1 MDNDNDELHKKI
13 EVLLGRPLNEEEL
26 GKIKKIPQEKGASKG
41 SPPWLF
47 FVAMQFAEELAKR
60 LNETQQQSADEAA
73 TGKQQPS
80 EPERK
85 TSCSAGKTISVEKG
99 NPPPLELSFPLLAC
113 AVSALFLLL
122 VDGSLMLW
130 AGICLGKGKVMP
142 PVWLLKMPVGILL
155 SPLLVAVGIYCGIRG
170 GKYYS
175 KDAPEWRKW
184 AAVSATCLL
193 GGSILL
199 GLTFS

>member
-1 MDNDNDELHKKI
+1 
-13 EVLLGRPLNEEEL
+13 
-26 GKIKKIPQEKGASKG
+26 
-41 SPPWLF
+41 
-47 FVAMQFAEELAKR
+47 MQFAEELAKR

-80 EPERK
+80 KPERK